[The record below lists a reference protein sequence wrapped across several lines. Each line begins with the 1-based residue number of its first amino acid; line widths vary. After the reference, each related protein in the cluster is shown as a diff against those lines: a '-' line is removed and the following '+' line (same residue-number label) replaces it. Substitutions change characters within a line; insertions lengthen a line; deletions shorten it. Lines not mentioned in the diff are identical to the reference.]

1 MPSWCFNF
9 SKKDWKKSDLSTC
22 LGATQSAS
30 MSAPAN
36 QSIFYQEE
44 YIKYYIFFKVHINI
58 CTQESIQW
66 VQENVIND

>member
-30 MSAPAN
+30 MSAPTN
-36 QSIFYQEE
+36 QNISYQE
-44 YIKYYIFFKVHINI
+44 VHIMYHI
-58 CTQESIQW
+58 FVKYTQIGKRKY
-66 VQENVIND
+66 VMIENASNN

>member
-36 QSIFYQEE
+36 QSSSYQEE
-44 YIKYYIFFKVHINI
+44 YIMYYIFKVYTNI
-58 CTQESIQW
+58 CTRKCVMNIEKC
-66 VQENVIND
+66 

>member
-9 SKKDWKKSDLSTC
+9 SKKDWKKSALSTC

-36 QSIFYQEE
+36 ESIYQEE
-44 YIKYYIFFKVHINI
+44 CIIFFLSTHKHMYNKVYNEYRKMLTTISS
-58 CTQESIQW
+58 Q
-66 VQENVIND
+66 

>member
-30 MSAPAN
+30 MSAPTN
-36 QSIFYQEE
+36 QSIYQEKHIMYHIFVKYTQTCKRE
-44 YIKYYIFFKVHINI
+44 YVM
-58 CTQESIQW
+58 T
-66 VQENVIND
+66 ENANNN

>member
-30 MSAPAN
+30 MSAPTN
-36 QSIFYQEE
+36 QSVYQEE
-44 YIKYYIFFKVHINI
+44 HIMYHVFVKYTQTCKRKYVMTIKNA
-58 CTQESIQW
+58 
-66 VQENVIND
+66 NNN